1 MKSDIKSSKSPR
13 SDFTGRSPFKTS
25 PIQKVQEFI
34 TKTFKP
40 KTPEINISIEY
51 LSEIPNK
58 DENPTLSIK
67 PSHLPDI
74 LPIENIS
81 IIIDALKTSSLSQP
95 YLKKLKKLSEAIEQV
110 SKKPEYQDINN

>member
-1 MKSDIKSSKSPR
+1 M
-13 SDFTGRSPFKTS
+13 DFKLTQNSPFKTS
-25 PIQKVQEFI
+25 PIQKVQDFI

-40 KTPEINISIEY
+40 KTPEVNISIEY

-67 PSHLPDI
+67 PTHLPDI

-81 IIIDALKTSSLSQP
+81 LIIDELKTTSLSRS
-95 YLKKLKKLSEAIEQV
+95 YLKELNRLAETIQEV
-110 SKKPEYQDINN
+110 SIKPENQDINN